1 MQPSL
6 PVPTDNIYK
15 FSCLFGLVLIVSAV
29 IAIASVYSSSLDRK
43 IVYVQAVI
51 ALDSK
56 TERTKQE
63 EESLKLNRLLIDVT
77 KKNEDYVNIWLGVVI
92 GFGLCLSGFGALQW
106 HRTIQRRDDQLAE
119 LQIQKLQ
126 AEIAKIQ
133 AETPLPS
140 SSEIPP
146 PAAS

>member
-29 IAIASVYSSSLDRK
+29 IAFASIYSSSLERK

-51 ALDSK
+51 ALESK
-56 TERTKQE
+56 AERTKQE
-63 EESLKLNRLLIDVT
+63 EENLKLNRLLIDVT
-77 KKNEDYVNIWLGVVI
+77 KQNEDLSNICLGVVI
-92 GFGLCLSGFGALQW
+92 AFGLLLSGYGARQW

-133 AETPLPS
+133 SETSPSPS
-140 SSEIPP
+140 SDIPP

>member
-29 IAIASVYSSSLDRK
+29 IAFASVYSSSLERK

-51 ALDSK
+51 ALESK
-56 TERTKQE
+56 AERTKQE
-63 EESLKLNRLLIDVT
+63 EENLKLNRLLIDVT
-77 KKNEDYVNIWLGVVI
+77 KQNENLANIAFGIIIAV
-92 GFGLCLSGFGALQW
+92 GLCLSGSGAMQW

-133 AETPLPS
+133 SETTQPS
-140 SSEIPP
+140 TAEIPP

>member
-1 MQPSL
+1 M
-6 PVPTDNIYK
+6 
-15 FSCLFGLVLIVSAV
+15 LIVSAV
-29 IAIASVYSSSLDRK
+29 IAIASVYSNSLDRK

-56 TERTKQE
+56 AERTKQE

-92 GFGLCLSGFGALQW
+92 GFGLCLSGFGAMQW

-133 AETPLPS
+133 AEIPLPS
-140 SSEIPP
+140 SSDIPP

>member
-56 TERTKQE
+56 AERTKQE

-133 AETPLPS
+133 SETPPS
-140 SSEIPP
+140 PSPDTST
-146 PAAS
+146 PATS

>member
-1 MQPSL
+1 MPPSL
-6 PVPTDNIYK
+6 SAPTDNIYK
-15 FSCLFGLVLIVSAV
+15 FACLFGLALIISAV
-29 IAIASVYSSSLDRK
+29 ISIASIYSSSLDRK

-56 TERTKQE
+56 ADRTKQE

-77 KKNEDYVNIWLGVVI
+77 KKNEDYVNILLGLVI
-92 GFGLCLSGFGALQW
+92 GFGIFLSGFGAIQW

-126 AEIAKIQ
+126 AEIAKTLS
-133 AETPLPS
+133 ETTQPF
-140 SSEIPP
+140 PP
-146 PAAS
+146 NTSPAAT

>member
-56 TERTKQE
+56 AERTKQE
-63 EESLKLNRLLIDVT
+63 EDSLKLNRLLIDVT

-92 GFGLCLSGFGALQW
+92 GFGLCLSGFGAMQW

-133 AETPLPS
+133 AEIPLPS
-140 SSEIPP
+140 SPDIPP

>member
-6 PVPTDNIYK
+6 PIPTDNIYK

-29 IAIASVYSSSLDRK
+29 IAFASVYSSSLERK

-51 ALDSK
+51 ALESK
-56 TERTKQE
+56 AERTKQE
-63 EESLKLNRLLIDVT
+63 EENLKLNRLLIDVT
-77 KKNEDYVNIWLGVVI
+77 KQNEDLANIFLGI
-92 GFGLCLSGFGALQW
+92 IIALGLCLSGSGAMQW

-133 AETPLPS
+133 SETLLPS
-140 SSEIPP
+140 SPDIPT
-146 PAAS
+146 PATS

>member
-29 IAIASVYSSSLDRK
+29 IAIASVYNSSLEKK

-51 ALDSK
+51 ALESK
-56 TERTKQE
+56 SERTKQE
-63 EESLKLNRLLIDVT
+63 EDTLKLNRWLIDVT
-77 KKNEDYVNIWLGVVI
+77 KKNEDYVNVLLGAVL
-92 GFGLCLSGFGALQW
+92 GLGIVLSGFGATQW
-106 HRTIQRRDDQLAE
+106 RRTIQRRDDQLAE

>member
-29 IAIASVYSSSLDRK
+29 IAIASVYSNSLDRK

-56 TERTKQE
+56 AERTKQE

-92 GFGLCLSGFGALQW
+92 GFGLCLSGFGAMQW

-133 AETPLPS
+133 AEIPLPS
-140 SSEIPP
+140 SSDIPP